1 MKEDDLYEFSKRGRD
16 LASCRDPESAQQN
29 FDRWVSEIGD
39 WLNNEFPSPQIA
51 ISWLGLGT
59 ANLSSG
65 GHYQDNPAVWADFR
79 NQIDQRLNWL
89 SRFVEES
96 TRRQAPEKTQA
107 KAVSEGRREVQLNTK
122 ARAFVDPDRIEE
134 LRRLRS
140 SEFDFTRLIRLCE
153 ELNLCY
159 AVECYLA
166 TSMVTRS
173 ILDHVPPLFM
183 VKSFAEVANN
193 YSGGTRSFKDSMKK
207 LEESSR
213 KISDMNL
220 HTQIRKSEIL
230 PNARQVDFSQDIDVL
245 LGEIV
250 RAHKSA

>member
-1 MKEDDLYEFSKRGRD
+1 MTEDAVYEFSKRGRD
-16 LASCRDPESAQQN
+16 LASSRDPQSAQQN

-39 WLNNEFPSPQIA
+39 WLHNEFSSPHIA

-59 ANLSSG
+59 VNLSSG
-65 GHYQDNPAVWADFR
+65 SYHQDNPAVWADFR
-79 NQIDQRLNWL
+79 NQIDQRINWL
-89 SRFVEES
+89 SRFAEES
-96 TRRQAPEKTQA
+96 TRREAPEETQA
-107 KAVSEGRREVQLNTK
+107 KAVSEGRREVQLITK

-134 LRRLRS
+134 LKRLRS
-140 SEFDFTRLIRLCE
+140 TDFDFTRLIRLCE

-159 AVECYLA
+159 AAECYLA

-173 ILDHVPPLFM
+173 ILDHVSPLFN
-183 VKSFAEVANN
+183 VKSFTEVANN
-193 YSGGTRSFKDSMKK
+193 YSGGTRSFKDSMRK

-230 PNARQVDFSQDIDVL
+230 PNARQVDFSQDLDVL
-245 LGEIV
+245 LSEIV
-250 RAHKSA
+250 RAHKSN